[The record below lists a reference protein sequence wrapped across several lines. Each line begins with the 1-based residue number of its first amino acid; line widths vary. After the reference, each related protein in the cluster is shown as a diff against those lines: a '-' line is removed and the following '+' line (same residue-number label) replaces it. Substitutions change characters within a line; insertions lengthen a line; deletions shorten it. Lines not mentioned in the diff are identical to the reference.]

1 MSFKSREKKRGRK
14 LAMGNVRAKHGE
26 AMAGRHYLTIVSRHS
41 CQPQPRYSDQRDAG
55 GRLRITSGSRNV
67 EGRTRGLSAAH
78 ILDIG
83 AMAPLQSR
91 NGSKR
96 ACT

>member
-41 CQPQPRYSDQRDAG
+41 CQPQPRYP
-55 GRLRITSGSRNV
+55 ISGTRV
-67 EGRTRGLSAAH
+67 EG
-78 ILDIG
+78 
-83 AMAPLQSR
+83 
-91 NGSKR
+91 
-96 ACT
+96 